1 MSKIVSIDDYR
12 EEPYKEQPPS
22 DSELLA
28 KIKNSALAAISRRE
42 FCRAELYSK
51 LARQYDSS
59 SLIDGVLDWLEE
71 LSYLDDQ
78 RYAAMFVRAAIA
90 KRRGPM
96 RIRLEMKHKGL
107 SAMSID
113 NALLESDIDWHALAL
128 ESLQGRFAGPAV
140 DIKDKSKRYRYLQAQ
155 GFNGDHI
162 HYAMAEANAAVGE

>member
-78 RYAAMFVRAAIA
+78 RYARHVRSCCYCQASRSNAY
-90 KRRGPM
+90 
-96 RIRLEMKHKGL
+96 
-107 SAMSID
+107 SA
-113 NALLESDIDWHALAL
+113 
-128 ESLQGRFAGPAV
+128 
-140 DIKDKSKRYRYLQAQ
+140 
-155 GFNGDHI
+155 
-162 HYAMAEANAAVGE
+162 